1 MILPTYIDEEILK
14 ELMDDWPSVKRKAKK
29 VGQLMITKLPK
40 RCIGKN
46 VDNAYWYR
54 HKHISKNNNYWSIS
68 ICCLDGSTKWW
79 SIIHCEAENGY
90 GTKSYFFLRGMNT
103 PHQYYVEL
111 IPHAIRRIRERYINT
126 DQEAYFADKDIR
138 DVVDQAVFR
147 DHACGIFY
155 KAGKYNKD
163 KFEAYKD
170 SDGNTPGIVL
180 LKNSMFYARMTPRG
194 NFIFKTF
201 INPEAEEGT
210 RKHDFITMLFGIF
223 ISHNVPRGNKSYK
236 EYTDERVKYL
246 LALYEMAPSMKR
258 NIDHIFDRTI
268 PLYP

>member
-1 MILPTYIDEEILK
+1 MIVPTYTDEEILK

-29 VGQLMITKLPK
+29 MSQEFLKMMPK
-40 RCIGKN
+40 NCIGIDKEK
-46 VDNAYWYR
+46 YYSYR
-54 HKHISKNNNYWSIS
+54 YKHISKNGNFGSIL
-68 ICCLDGSTKWW
+68 INCMDGSKKWW
-79 SIIHCEAENGY
+79 SVIHCEAENGY

-103 PHQYYVEL
+103 PHQYYVEI

-138 DVVDQAVFR
+138 DIVDVAVFQ

-155 KAGKYNKD
+155 KAGKFHND
-163 KFEAYKD
+163 EFVANKD
-170 SDGNTPGIVL
+170 SDGNIPGIVL

-210 RKHDFITMLFGIF
+210 RKHDFITMLFGVF

-236 EYTDERVKYL
+236 EYNDERIKYL
-246 LALYEMAPSMKR
+246 VALYEMAPSMTR